1 MNPIFIG
8 GCGRSGTTLAVDLI
22 GMHPQL
28 SPIYETGFV
37 IDLVAY
43 LLRDTGLSP
52 FMVAD
57 EIRGYMQRWS
67 RDLPFR
73 PHEKRDYERYWH
85 GAHHVLFTRDFA
97 MGRTE
102 ALIDSFLATDAE
114 TGFRR
119 FIRELFA
126 EHARLDGKPG
136 WANKTPRYVLMLPVL
151 QRLFPDM
158 VFVHCLRDPRPVAA
172 SLLSRSWGPKTAADA
187 ARFWLDCVDRA
198 EAFART
204 APDRYVELRYED
216 LTEDPQG
223 ALSRALGRLGIEDR
237 AGDMIARYR
246 ERIEIRPPAGEDAL
260 DPALIE
266 TVEAAAGPAMAR
278 LGYR

>member
-8 GCGRSGTTLAVDLI
+8 GCGRSGTTLAVDLL

-37 IDLVAY
+37 IDLANY

-57 EIRGYMQRWS
+57 EIREYMRRWS
-67 RDLPFR
+67 RNLPFR
-73 PHEKRDYERYWH
+73 PHEKREYERYWH
-85 GAHHVLFTRDFA
+85 GPHHVLFTHDFA
-97 MGRTE
+97 MARTE
-102 ALIDSFLATDAE
+102 ALIESFLATDAE
-114 TGFRR
+114 AGFRR
-119 FIRELFA
+119 FIRDLFA

-136 WANKTPRYVLMLPVL
+136 WVNKTPRYILMLPLL
-151 QRLFPDM
+151 QRLFPNM

-172 SLLSRSWGPKTAADA
+172 SMLSRNWGPKTAAEA
-187 ARFWLDCVDRA
+187 ARFWLHCIDRA
-198 EAFART
+198 EAFARA
-204 APDRYVELRYED
+204 APDRYAELRYEA
-216 LTEDPQG
+216 LMEDPEG
-223 ALSRALGRLGIEDR
+223 ALSRTLGRLGLGDE
-237 AGDMIARYR
+237 AGAMLARYR
-246 ERIEIRPPAGEDAL
+246 EQIALRPPADREAL

-266 TVEAAAGPAMAR
+266 AVEAAAGPAMAR